1 MQDNLAAR
9 LEGSV
14 SQAPGRAP
22 PAVHLQCRTHV
33 EIQAGRESGGL
44 ASLSAR
50 FEPGTPGKEVWIQ
63 GLLRGTPTPGGVTV
77 TVTLTGG
84 PHVNVLGLSPLTCSA
99 IPVEGVVGGS
109 GTAAHRLA
117 NRAKKGAG
125 ERRAPGSHPQ
135 EHGHAWANGEL
146 HAVRRQGSQIDTTT
160 TPSTARNTTA
170 AQGKATK
177 RGKESKSNTPPARAL
192 PRMQRHSRPRHK
204 SW

>member
-1 MQDNLAAR
+1 MSGQQQGHKSATAR
-9 LEGSV
+9 RCSTWWCWSGV
-14 SQAPGRAP
+14 GAP
-22 PAVHLQCRTHV
+22 PR
-33 EIQAGRESGGL
+33 
-44 ASLSAR
+44 
-50 FEPGTPGKEVWIQ
+50 
-63 GLLRGTPTPGGVTV
+63 GLLTCRHSYRGPVTV